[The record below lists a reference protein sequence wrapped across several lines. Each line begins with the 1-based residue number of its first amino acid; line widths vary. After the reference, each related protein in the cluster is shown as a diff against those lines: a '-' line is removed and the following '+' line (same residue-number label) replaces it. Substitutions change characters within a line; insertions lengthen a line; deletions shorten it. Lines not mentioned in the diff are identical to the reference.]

1 MRTIKSFIYLDVDK
15 MYSISSQIFEGMTEY
30 ILSSTGE
37 KTGEK
42 DQQKGKIGSGRVMA
56 DIIEKEKNE
65 TEKKFLHDYSYNLFE
80 DELLRNEKVLEI
92 SLTNIF
98 DQVTKIDE
106 YRFVKITSRIA
117 FNDTKLIEDTM
128 STFNDLGLSVTFL
141 TKGGAMRPSE
151 EEIKQTLDSIKDRN
165 ERSKTK
171 GKIASSLPNLKK
183 IAAENNLYLNEEY
196 LERLKFMINYGYS
209 GQFEVAVPFSDGEK
223 HYLFSSILKRDML
236 KENELNIIRKHGRLS
251 EKEFTIFGI
260 LTQTKSVK
268 EDLQLYQDKNGDEG
282 HVGMKEAVMNIIF
295 HLSNMESTFS
305 GKLNYEYIIDP
316 IAIYQE
322 I

>member
-1 MRTIKSFIYLDVDK
+1 MRKIKNFIYLDVDK

-30 ILSSTGE
+30 ILNTTSE

-92 SLTNIF
+92 SPANIF

-117 FNDTKLIEDTM
+117 FNDTKLIEDTI

-141 TKGGAMRPSE
+141 TKGGSMYPSE
-151 EEIKQTLDSIKDRN
+151 EEIKQALDSIKDRN

-171 GKIASSLPNLKK
+171 GKIISSLPNLKK

-209 GQFEVAVPFSDGEK
+209 GQFEVAVPFSDGEE
-223 HYLFSSILKRDML
+223 HCLFSSILRRDML
-236 KENELNIIRKHGRLS
+236 KENEVNIIRKYGRLS

-268 EDLQLYQDKNGDEG
+268 EGLQLYQDKNGDEG
-282 HVGMKEAVMNIIF
+282 NVGMKEAVMNIIF

-316 IAIYQE
+316 IAVYQE
-322 I
+322 L